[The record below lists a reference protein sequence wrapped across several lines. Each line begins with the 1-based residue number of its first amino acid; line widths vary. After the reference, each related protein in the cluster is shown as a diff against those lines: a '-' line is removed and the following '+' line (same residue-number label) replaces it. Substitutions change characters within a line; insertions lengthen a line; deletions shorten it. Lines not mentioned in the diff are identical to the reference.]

1 MNYFNANLDV
11 SACKSLIKSL
21 KAQDYEYCIIAL
33 NNKVPI
39 VISNC
44 PKLTE
49 KLIQETDFTQ
59 MNFKQNN
66 ISEIHEYK
74 QYKTTHGN
82 HGLFIDSLS

>member
-1 MNYFNANLDV
+1 MNYFNTNLDV

-21 KAQDYEYCIIAL
+21 KAHDYEYCIVAL
-33 NNKVPI
+33 NNTAPI

-44 PKLTE
+44 AKLTQ
-49 KLIQETDFTQ
+49 KLIQESDFTH
-59 MNFKQNN
+59 MNVQQNN